1 MNRKDDHIHF
11 ALNRPV
17 MDNAFDRMRLP
28 YHSLPEMGVSDVQ
41 LSTHLFNRTF
51 PTPLFI
57 NAMTGGSDQAKTIN
71 YRLALLAKHFDLPMA
86 TGSLSAMFHNKDLKQ
101 TFTVVRE
108 TNPHGFMIAN
118 LGAHHGLE
126 NVKKAIDVLKAD
138 AFEYHL
144 NVPQELAMPEGDR
157 SFEGWVDHIANAQK
171 QLKIPLIVKEVGFGM
186 STQTMQTLTN
196 LGVRYINVGGRGG
209 TNFSVIENQRSS
221 TPFNGLNDVGYSTV
235 ESLLFAH
242 HVPGPTYLASGGI
255 RSPLDVI
262 KALVL
267 GAKLVGMSHYFL
279 QLVTEQ
285 THEQAVE
292 TFTHFLQ
299 ECKAIMVTM
308 GVRDIGLLAKQP
320 YFLDKTTLWT
330 L

>member
-1 MNRKDDHIHF
+1 MNRKDDHIHY

-28 YHSLPEMGVSDVQ
+28 YHSLPEMSVHDVDVSTQ
-41 LSTHLFNRTF
+41 MFNRTF

-57 NAMTGGSDQAKTIN
+57 NAMTGGSDQAKIIN
-71 YRLALLAKHFDLPMA
+71 HRLALLAKHFQLPMA
-86 TGSLSAMFHNKDLKQ
+86 TGSLSALFHNPSLNE

-108 TNPHGFMIAN
+108 TNPDGFIIAN
-118 LGAHHGLE
+118 LGAHHGIE
-126 NVKKAIDVLKAD
+126 NVKRAIEILNAD

-157 SFEGWVDHIANAQK
+157 SFQGWVTNISNARE
-171 QLKIPLIVKEVGFGM
+171 QLSIPVIVKEVGFGM
-186 STQTMQTLTN
+186 SLNTIQLLKK
-196 LGVRYINVGGRGG
+196 LGVQYINVGGRGG
-209 TNFSVIENQRSS
+209 TNFSIIENQRSQ
-221 TPFNGLNDVGYSTV
+221 TPFNGLNEIGYSTV

-242 HVPGPTYLASGGI
+242 HVTGPTYLASGGI
-255 RSPLDVI
+255 RSPLDVV

-279 QLVTEQ
+279 HLVTHH
-285 THEQAVE
+285 THEEAVHILDA
-292 TFTHFLQ
+292 FIQ

-308 GVRDIGLLAKQP
+308 GVRSTSALAQQP
-320 YFLDKTTLWT
+320 YFLDKTSLWT
-330 L
+330 I

>member
-1 MNRKDDHIHF
+1 MNRKDDHIHY

-28 YHSLPEMGVSDVQ
+28 YHSLPEMAVGDVN
-41 LSTHLFNRTF
+41 LSINIFNRTF

-71 YRLALLAKHFDLPMA
+71 HRLALLAKHFDLPMA
-86 TGSLSAMFHNKDLKQ
+86 TGSLSASFHDSNLKH
-101 TFTVVRE
+101 TFEVVRE
-108 TNPHGFMIAN
+108 TNPHGFIIAN
-118 LGAHHGLE
+118 LGAHHGIE
-126 NVKKAIDVLKAD
+126 NVKKAIDVLNAD

-157 SFEGWVDHIANAQK
+157 SFQGWVKHISIAQA
-171 QLKIPLIVKEVGFGM
+171 QLNIPFIVKEVGFGM
-186 STQTMQTLTN
+186 SLHTIELLTQ
-196 LGVRYINVGGRGG
+196 LGVQYINVGGRGG
-209 TNFSVIENQRSS
+209 TNFSVIENERSVK
-221 TPFNGLNDVGYSTV
+221 PFHGLNEVGYSSV
-235 ESLLFAH
+235 ESLLFAQ
-242 HVPGPTYLASGGI
+242 HVPGPTYVASGGI

-279 QLVTEQ
+279 QLVTQ
-285 THEQAVE
+285 HTHEEAVE
-292 TFTHFLQ
+292 IVDSFLQ

-308 GVRDIGLLAKQP
+308 GIREIGLLAKQP